1 MGTLTLATPVPSAE
15 QSGMEQLRRRGPARK
30 PAFLLASAGLAILPS
45 LAACSGGT
53 DEAPDPS
60 ETTAA
65 APITGTPEPNMVNA
79 DAAVDSAVAALPGGQ
94 AFAVDYNMERKL
106 WMVGLISGSN
116 QHELLVLPDGSEV
129 VEQHERGRADEHDRV
144 ALQRASVPL
153 ADALSEAHRVLNGD
167 VENALLLFEDGKPTW
182 SVAIYAEDGTVST
195 VEIDG
200 VTGEPIG

>member
-1 MGTLTLATPVPSAE
+1 
-15 QSGMEQLRRRGPARK
+15 
-30 PAFLLASAGLAILPS
+30 
-45 LAACSGGT
+45 
-53 DEAPDPS
+53 
-60 ETTAA
+60 
-65 APITGTPEPNMVNA
+65 MVNA